1 MRTKTTKAK
10 GVEAGSKVRAAHERC
25 SRRDGSVISDDRAM
39 QIVNNVAEEY
49 VDLGRTNFAAK
60 EELCRTILW
69 LRQDAEKERQRL
81 QGALDA
87 IFTRCAQA
95 LLRRDSPNEQGH
107 QSQPGASMATT
118 ERIEL
123 NEN

>member
-1 MRTKTTKAK
+1 VRTKTTKAK
-10 GVEAGSKVRAAHERC
+10 GVEAGSKIRG
-25 SRRDGSVISDDRAM
+25 RDGSVISDDRAM

-95 LLRRDSPNEQGH
+95 LLRRDSPNEKITDR
-107 QSQPGASMATT
+107 SPK
-118 ERIEL
+118 
-123 NEN
+123 